1 MGQYYKIVNLD
12 KRQYLDPSR
21 FGTGPKLRTI
31 AYSSCG
37 ILSALTILL
46 AKSDGTGG
54 GDIPSEGTGLWAGDR
69 VVIIGDYD
77 STSLHRDL
85 DEYDDVSLDILR
97 VMIRDDWVRQLLLE
111 HSETDS
117 YGLRSSLQA
126 IGIDVPPR
134 RTPSG
139 TEYQVDDPAL
149 NGFQKARAE

>member
-1 MGQYYKIVNLD
+1 
-12 KRQYLDPSR
+12 
-21 FGTGPKLRTI
+21 
-31 AYSSCG
+31 
-37 ILSALTILL
+37 
-46 AKSDGTGG
+46 
-54 GDIPSEGTGLWAGDR
+54 
-69 VVIIGDYD
+69 
-77 STSLHRDL
+77 L
-85 DEYDDVSLDILR
+85 DEYDNVSLDILR